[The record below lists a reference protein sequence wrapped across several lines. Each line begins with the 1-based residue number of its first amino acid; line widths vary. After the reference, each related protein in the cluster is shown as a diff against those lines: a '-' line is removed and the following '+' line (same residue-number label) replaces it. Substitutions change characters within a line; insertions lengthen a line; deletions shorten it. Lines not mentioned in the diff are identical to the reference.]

1 MCTPAS
7 SDNIILGTV
16 LGSLFLFDLKNIESN
31 PSACYD
37 YNYNAMLEA
46 LIPNFNELEESKKH
60 QKIHRAMIKYSVM
73 SHSYL
78 TDGLENYSHQSPI
91 IKLAFISKTLSGI
104 AQIGC
109 LDEYGIVSVWSVV
122 EIMGHHG
129 TDYDLNMNLGGKYK
143 IVLNYS

>member
-1 MCTPAS
+1 
-7 SDNIILGTV
+7 
-16 LGSLFLFDLKNIESN
+16 
-31 PSACYD
+31 
-37 YNYNAMLEA
+37 ML
-46 LIPNFNELEESKKH
+46 
-60 QKIHRAMIKYSVM
+60 KYSVM

-109 LDEYGIVSVWSVV
+109 LDENGIVSVWSVV

-129 TDYDLNMNLGGKYK
+129 TDYDLNMNLGGKFK
-143 IVLNYS
+143 IVLNYSQNLLDYSNVVDMMSMFDVTQSIVIEFDPTDS